1 MGYAVETIDLVAIAW
16 FFGCAAGYNVFATLP
31 AVRKH
36 TIAAAIQHQR
46 IAWMRGATTRPNHAG
61 DAILHNILSQGN
73 AFFTSTSALAIGGLA
88 SIVGSGERAQTFLG
102 GIPGAAK
109 ASPLMWEVKVLL
121 LISIFAFAFFKFA
134 WAFRLTH
141 YATIMI
147 GAMPNPGTVAPEV
160 AERQAVA
167 TATISGLAA
176 DHANAGLRSFYY
188 AAAAMSWFLSP
199 WLFMMASTWVL
210 LILARRDFFSHSRQA
225 ILEASGRHDDMITKT
240 RSV

>member
-1 MGYAVETIDLVAIAW
+1 MVTGMETIDSAALAW
-16 FFGCAAGYNVFATLP
+16 FLVCAAGYNAATSLP
-31 AVRKH
+31 SLYKH
-36 TIAAAIQHQR
+36 TISAAIQQQR
-46 IAWMRGATTRPNHAG
+46 LAWVRAATTRPNHAG

-88 SIVGSGERAQTFLG
+88 SIVGSGERAQNFLG
-102 GIPGAAK
+102 GIPLAAK

-121 LISIFAFAFFKFA
+121 LIGIFAFAFFKFA

-147 GAMPNPGTVAPEV
+147 GAMPNPGTVAPEF
-160 AERQAVA
+160 AERPAVA

-188 AAAAMSWFLSP
+188 AAAAMTWFLSP
-199 WLFMMASTWVL
+199 WLFMVASTWVVI
-210 LILARRDFFSHSRQA
+210 ILARRDFASHSRKA
-225 ILEASGRHDDMITKT
+225 ILEAGSA
-240 RSV
+240 